1 MKFRTT
7 RKEML
12 NTCSCQC
19 VPYETLHDLL
29 RFEEPSAYTMSVY
42 GCGADI
48 YVNRDRPMAIVTGYK
63 IFGTMYFT
71 KDELEA
77 WNEKAIEASENANTF
92 SQEREAVEKVLE
104 AFWEEFANRI

>member
-19 VPYETLHDLL
+19 VPYETLRDLL
-29 RFEEPSAYTMSVY
+29 KFEEPNAYTMGVY
-42 GCGADI
+42 GWNADI
-48 YVNRDRPMAIVTGYK
+48 YVNRDRPMAIVTGYRT
-63 IFGTMYFT
+63 FGTMFFT
-71 KDELEA
+71 IDELEA
-77 WNEKAIEASENANTF
+77 WNAKAIEASKNSSTF
-92 SQEREAVEKVLE
+92 SQEREAVTKVLG